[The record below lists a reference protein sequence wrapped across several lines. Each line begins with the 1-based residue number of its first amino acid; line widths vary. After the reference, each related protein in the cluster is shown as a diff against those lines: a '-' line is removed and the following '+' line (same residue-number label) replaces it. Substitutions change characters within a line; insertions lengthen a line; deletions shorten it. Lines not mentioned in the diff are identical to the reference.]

1 MQLVTFTLSGQEK
14 ATASLGQVESNEGDI
29 MFLSQPPTR
38 PLQLL
43 LLQGLI
49 QELQA
54 VLDELPRATHA
65 GCLGGRGVTCL
76 ANQN

>member
-1 MQLVTFTLSGQEK
+1 MQLVTFTLSWPEK
-14 ATASLGQVESNEGDI
+14 ATPSLGQVESKGGGGYVSE
-29 MFLSQPPTR
+29 
-38 PLQLL
+38 LL
-43 LLQGLI
+43 LLQGLL